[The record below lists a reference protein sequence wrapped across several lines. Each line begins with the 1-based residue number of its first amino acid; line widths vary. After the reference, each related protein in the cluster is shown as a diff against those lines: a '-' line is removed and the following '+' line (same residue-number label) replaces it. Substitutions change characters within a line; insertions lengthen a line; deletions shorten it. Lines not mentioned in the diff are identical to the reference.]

1 MRLTEARECFLFVC
15 VSVLF
20 CLDEGVLVVP
30 GHSKESMSG
39 GQTNINVSLRTD
51 LRRQQPPRIS
61 SKYPVQFLSLS
72 VQNEP
77 QGADF
82 GHFYGFG

>member
-20 CLDEGVLVVP
+20 CLDEGALVVP

-39 GQTNINVSLRTD
+39 GQTNIKRV
-51 LRRQQPPRIS
+51 P
-61 SKYPVQFLSLS
+61 
-72 VQNEP
+72 QNGSEEAATTKN
-77 QGADF
+77 Q
-82 GHFYGFG
+82 